1 MGIVDVLYIVE
12 TRIPTVDCLISV
24 EQSCKS
30 EVIRLVNISQ
40 LLIETLLILIIH
52 INLAIEVE
60 AYFREQ
66 DGFTNLGLLA
76 LFERFSRSAKCFIL
90 IIL

>member
-1 MGIVDVLYIVE
+1 M
-12 TRIPTVDCLISV
+12 
-24 EQSCKS
+24 
-30 EVIRLVNISQ
+30 
-40 LLIETLLILIIH
+40 LIIH
-52 INLAIEVE
+52 IDLAIEVD
-60 AYFREQ
+60 AYFRKQ